1 MATEDHSGWFSLTNP
16 GNDPGRPLKTDTRR
30 NASTTLSSTK
40 PRRHPLDTLW
50 ESTVSPAMLAA
61 AVKPQPAP
69 VPARVERLIDVAE
82 PLVEQFLAV
91 YRAAFAPLETRAAA
105 RQSLT
110 DDEFRE
116 EMRDPRVTKLVA
128 FDDAGEAGSMAI
140 VATDLAVVPWISVPY
155 YAQRFPEQYARGAVY
170 YVNAAV
176 VRPDRQGGPWAKVV
190 LDALYRFV
198 ADNRAVMAF
207 DSCGFNVDVIKLV
220 ESTARAAHRIA
231 HVETVELDRQH
242 YYAFDMAGGPR

>member
-1 MATEDHSGWFSLTNP
+1 M
-16 GNDPGRPLKTDTRR
+16 
-30 NASTTLSSTK
+30 TT
-40 PRRHPLDTLW
+40 
-50 ESTVSPAMLAA
+50 A
-61 AVKPQPAP
+61 AVAATPHALVP
-69 VPARVERLIDVAE
+69 VRVERMTAVPD
-82 PLVEQFLAV
+82 PLVEDFLAV
-91 YRAAFAPLETRAAA
+91 YRAAFAPLATRAAA

-128 FDDAGEAGSMAI
+128 FDERDEAGSMAI
-140 VATDLAVVPWISVPY
+140 VATDLSVVPWISVPY

-190 LDALYRFV
+190 LDDLYRFV
-198 ADNRAVMAF
+198 AENRAVMAF

-231 HVETVELDRQH
+231 HVDITELDRQH
-242 YYAFDMAGGPR
+242 YYAFDMAGGVR